1 MKHPTKRILGLAA
14 LSALVIGAAP
24 MIRAAGWS
32 GMGPGMG
39 GYQGMMGGPGMMG
52 MGGMGPGMGGGSV
65 AATSER
71 LANVKS
77 RLGITADQ
85 EKAWDAYEQAV
96 INRSALMN
104 AHRETMMSSGM
115 PPTGDQRLAM
125 HQQGALTAQQSAQAA
140 QDLYRVLTP
149 QQKAQADNLLML
161 HHGPGMGM

>member
-14 LSALVIGAAP
+14 LSALAIGAAP

-52 MGGMGPGMGGGSV
+52 MGGGSV
-65 AATSER
+65 AATNER
-71 LANVKS
+71 LADVKS

-125 HQQGALTAQQSAQAA
+125 HQQGSQTMQQAAQAS

-149 QQKAQADNLLML
+149 QQKAQADNLLMF